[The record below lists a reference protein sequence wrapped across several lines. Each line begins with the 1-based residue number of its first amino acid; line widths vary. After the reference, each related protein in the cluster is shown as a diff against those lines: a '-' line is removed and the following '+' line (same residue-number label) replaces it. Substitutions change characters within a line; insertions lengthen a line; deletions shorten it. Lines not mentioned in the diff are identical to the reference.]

1 MNSIILRLKSCTF
14 LTTVVISVW
23 GSQGLHVMIRKE
35 KELALYYIYIYIY
48 IYIHTHDNW
57 KSHFNRKSNV
67 CVTYR
72 LLNKGYL
79 VESWLAYNKLD
90 CAGHDV

>member
-35 KELALYYIYIYIY
+35 KELALYYIYIYIHT
-48 IYIHTHDNW
+48 HTHDNW

-67 CVTYR
+67 CV
-72 LLNKGYL
+72 LHKGYL